1 VNETIVVSQLG
12 ARMHYAVARIL
23 AEEGRLGH
31 FFTDICG
38 TKSWPALLRMLP
50 PRLLPAAVR
59 RLVGR
64 VPNGIPPELITD
76 FPLFGVR
83 SAIRRLRV
91 EDAAEEAS
99 HAVWAG
105 SRFSRLVAGRGFHD
119 AAGLYAYS
127 GDALEQMRAAKR
139 KGMWVAVEQMI
150 APRDVVEQILTEEMR
165 RYPDWVTGPAARNP
179 HADAFAARERAEW
192 ALADCIV
199 CPSGF
204 VRDHVVAEGG
214 PAERCVIVPY
224 GVDAKDQSGSM
235 PRAPGPL
242 RVLTIGEVGLRKGSP
257 YVVEAAERLGAAAR
271 IRMVG
276 PDRLPDALRSRMGS
290 SVELRGIVP
299 RAEISEQY
307 RWADVFLLP
316 SLCEGS
322 ATVVYEAL
330 ASGLPVITTHST
342 GSVVRDGV
350 EGLIV
355 PERDA
360 GAIVEAVRR
369 LAANDDLRAVMSANA
384 RTTAAENT
392 VAKYGARLLAVLS
405 GLHAQHRS
413 SSSRGNPAS

>member
-1 VNETIVVSQLG
+1 MTETVVVSQLG

-23 AEEGRLGH
+23 AREGRLGH

-38 TKSWPALLRMLP
+38 TKSWPALFRRLP
-50 PRLLPAAVR
+50 PSLLPAPVK

-64 VPNGIPPELITD
+64 VPNGVPPELITD

-91 EDAAEEAS
+91 EDVVEETS

-105 SRFSRLVAGRGFHD
+105 SRFSRLVAAHGFHD

-127 GDALEQMRAAKR
+127 GDALEQARAAKR

-150 APRDVVEQILTEEMR
+150 APRAVVEAVMAEEMAR
-165 RYPDWVTGPAARNP
+165 FPDWAGPPAENP

-199 CPSGF
+199 CPSAF
-204 VRDHVVAEGG
+204 VRDHVVAEGV
-214 PAERCVIVPY
+214 PPERCAIVPY
-224 GVDAKDQSGSM
+224 GVDAKDRAGAA

-257 YVVEAAERLGAAAR
+257 YVLQAAERLGTAVR
-271 IRMVG
+271 FRMAG
-276 PDRLPDALRSRMGS
+276 ADRLPEPIRRRLGRSIEM
-290 SVELRGIVP
+290 RGIVP
-299 RAEISEQY
+299 RAEIDAEY

-330 ASGLPVITTHST
+330 ASGLPVITTYST

-355 PERDA
+355 PERDPQ
-360 GAIVEAVRR
+360 AIVDAIRY
-369 LAANDDLRAVMSANA
+369 LAARDDIRAEMAANA
-384 RTTAAENT
+384 RRAAAENT
-392 VAKYGARLLAVLS
+392 VDKYGERLLGVLS
-405 GLHAQHRS
+405 HLHARHA
-413 SSSRGNPAS
+413 P

>member
-1 VNETIVVSQLG
+1 MSNTVVVSQLG

-23 AEEGRLGH
+23 AKEGRLGH

-38 TKSWPALLRMLP
+38 TKSWPALLRRLP
-50 PRLLPAAVR
+50 PTLLPRPVQ

-64 VPNGIPPELITD
+64 VPSGVPPELITD

-83 SAIRRLRV
+83 SAIRRLRI
-91 EDAAEEAS
+91 EDAAEETS

-105 SRFSRLVAGRGFHD
+105 SRFSTLVAARGFHN

-139 KGMWVAVEQMI
+139 QGLWVAVEQMI
-150 APRDVVEQILTEEMR
+150 APRTVVESILAEEMR
-165 RYPDWVTGPAARNP
+165 HFPDWAGPPLPNS
-179 HADAFAARERAEW
+179 HAGIFADRERAEW

-199 CPSGF
+199 CPSEF

-214 PAERCVIVPY
+214 PAERCVVVPY
-224 GVDAKDQSGSM
+224 GVDAKDRSGATL
-235 PRAPGPL
+235 RAPGPL
-242 RVLTIGEVGLRKGSP
+242 RILTIGEIGLRKGSP
-257 YVVEAAERLGAAAR
+257 YVLQAAERLGTAV
-271 IRMVG
+271 RMRMAG
-276 PDRLPDALRSRMGS
+276 PDRLPPSVHRRLSRSI
-290 SVELRGIVP
+290 ELRGIVP
-299 RAEISEQY
+299 RAAIAEEY

-330 ASGLPVITTHST
+330 ASGLPVITTYST

-355 PERDA
+355 PERDPQ
-360 GAIVEAVRR
+360 AIVDAVRY
-369 LAANDDLRAVMSANA
+369 LAENEYLRATMAANA
-384 RTTAAENT
+384 RLRAREYT
-392 VAKYGARLLAVLS
+392 VDKYGARLLGVLS
-405 GLHAQHRS
+405 GL
-413 SSSRGNPAS
+413 RGSPP